1 MHTLPSQSP
10 SPTCLAVEAG
20 VDPLFMAA
28 AEEEAAGLIDEAFER
43 WLQGILVDPSEGP
56 RRILIMTFGNSSN
69 V

>member
-1 MHTLPSQSP
+1 
-10 SPTCLAVEAG
+10 
-20 VDPLFMAA
+20 MAA